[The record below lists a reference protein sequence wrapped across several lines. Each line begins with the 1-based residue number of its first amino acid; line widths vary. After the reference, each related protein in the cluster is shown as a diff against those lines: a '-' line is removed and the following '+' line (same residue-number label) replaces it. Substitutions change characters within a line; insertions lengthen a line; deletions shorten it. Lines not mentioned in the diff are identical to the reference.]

1 MNNNFSSF
9 SKPFRFEHFSKSVQQ
24 CNLCQRAYS
33 SLKVLSDR
41 NGNIDSKIMF
51 IAEAPGRLGAEKTGI
66 PLCGDKTG
74 ENFELLLKNIGWNR
88 NDIFITNAILCNPKI
103 ESGNNATPNLEEI
116 KNCSF
121 FLMMTINLI
130 NPDLIVTLGAV
141 ALKALSLIASHEI
154 ILSRHVATPQKWG
167 EKTIFPLYHPGPRA
181 IIHRSLTKQRSDFML
196 LSKYYAQNITKR
208 IKPALIKNEGYLE
221 SNFTKLALLIIKSLG
236 RISYFKLTK
245 LLYLIDLY
253 AIDILGES
261 ITGELYLRQPEGP
274 WPPALK
280 HFISLT
286 KDKYVKL
293 TYEKKIP
300 FVELIEDGP
309 TFHSDDNIKMSIIN
323 DILFKIW
330 FI

>member
-1 MNNNFSSF
+1 MLIVDFSTNVYRLFSSKSHPKRSLKNLKILLASVTNMNNNFSSF

-41 NGNIDSKIMF
+41 NGNIYSKIIF

-130 NPDLIVTLGAV
+130 NPDLIVTLG
-141 ALKALSLIASHEI
+141 
-154 ILSRHVATPQKWG
+154 P
-167 EKTIFPLYHPGPRA
+167 FP
-181 IIHRSLTKQRSDFML
+181 
-196 LSKYYAQNITKR
+196 
-208 IKPALIKNEGYLE
+208 
-221 SNFTKLALLIIKSLG
+221 
-236 RISYFKLTK
+236 
-245 LLYLIDLY
+245 
-253 AIDILGES
+253 
-261 ITGELYLRQPEGP
+261 
-274 WPPALK
+274 
-280 HFISLT
+280 
-286 KDKYVKL
+286 
-293 TYEKKIP
+293 
-300 FVELIEDGP
+300 
-309 TFHSDDNIKMSIIN
+309 
-323 DILFKIW
+323 
-330 FI
+330 